1 MNIAVLGSGSW
12 ATAIV
17 KIATQ
22 NHDKVHWWVRE
33 TEIVEGVRQYGRNPL
48 FLRSCQLDTNKIEIT
63 TDIKKVISSTDT
75 IVLVIPSAF
84 VEKSLQDLTPSD
96 FENKTIISATKGI
109 IPSTNQIVADYLQT
123 QFKVELERQ
132 AVLSGPSHA
141 EEIAQ
146 DGMTYLTLGA
156 HQERLAQDL
165 AERFACRFVKTRT
178 SNDVRG
184 IEYSAVL
191 KNIYALSAGICRGA
205 GYGDNFIAV
214 LISNAAQEMQ
224 RFLNVIAKS
233 ENRDTNNFVYLGDLL
248 VTAYS
253 QHSRNRTFGQM
264 IGQGYSVKSA
274 QLEMSMVA
282 EGYYATNCI
291 NKTNS
296 ELGVNMPIAQFAY
309 KVLYEGASLSQELKI
324 LSETFK

>member
-1 MNIAVLGSGSW
+1 MNISVLGSGSW

-22 NHDKVHWWVRE
+22 NHDNVYWWVRE

-48 FLRSCQLDTNKIEIT
+48 YLRSCQLDTSKIEIS
-63 TDIKKVISSTDT
+63 TDIKYVVEASDT

-84 VEKSLQDLTPSD
+84 VDVSFKDLTSAD

-109 IPSTNQIVADYLQT
+109 IPQTNQIVADYLADKYNVGLAQ
-123 QFKVELERQ
+123 Q

-156 HQERLAQDL
+156 HQESLAQEL
-165 AERFACRFVKTRT
+165 ANRFACRFVKTRT

-191 KNIYALSAGICRGA
+191 KNIYALVAGICKGA
-205 GYGDNFIAV
+205 GYGDNYISV
-214 LISNAAQEMQ
+214 LISNAAQETQ
-224 RFLNVIAKS
+224 RFLKVVAQN
-233 ENRDTNNFVYLGDLL
+233 EMRDTNNFVYLGDLL

-264 IGQGYSVKSA
+264 IGQGYTVKSA

-282 EGYYATNCI
+282 EGYYATDCI
-291 NKTNS
+291 HKTNAT
-296 ELGVNMPIAQFAY
+296 LGVDMPIANFAY
-309 KVLYEGASLSQELKI
+309 KILYQGASLTQELRI

>member
-1 MNIAVLGSGSW
+1 MNISVLGSGSW

-22 NHDKVHWWVRE
+22 NHDKVYWWVRE

-63 TDIKKVISSTDT
+63 TDIKKVISATDN

-96 FENKTIISATKGI
+96 FENKIIISATKGI

-123 QFKVELERQ
+123 QFKVELDKQ

-156 HQERLAQDL
+156 HQENLAQEL
-165 AERFACRFVKTRT
+165 ANRFACRFVKTRT

-191 KNIYALSAGICRGA
+191 KNIYALVAGICKGA

-224 RFLNVIAKS
+224 RFLNVIAQS

-264 IGQGYSVKSA
+264 IGQGYTVKSA

-282 EGYYATNCI
+282 EGYYATDCI
-291 NKTNS
+291 NKTNAIV
-296 ELGVNMPIAQFAY
+296 GVNMPIANFAY
-309 KVLYEGASLSQELKI
+309 KILYQGASLTQELSI

>member
-22 NHDKVHWWVRE
+22 NHNIVHWWVRE
-33 TEIVEGVRQYGRNPL
+33 NEIVEGVRQYGRNPL
-48 FLRSCQLDTNKIEIT
+48 FLRSCQLDTSKIEIT
-63 TDIKKVISSTDT
+63 TDIKKVVYSTDT

-123 QFKVELERQ
+123 QFKIELEQQ

-146 DGMTYLTLGA
+146 DGMTYLTIGA
-156 HQERLAQDL
+156 HSQSLAQQL
-165 AERFACRFVKTRT
+165 ANRFACRFVKTRT
-178 SNDVRG
+178 STDIRG

-191 KNIYALSAGICRGA
+191 KNIYALTAGICKGA
-205 GYGDNFIAV
+205 GYGDNFISV

-224 RFLNVIAKS
+224 RFLSVVAKN
-233 ENRDTNNFVYLGDLL
+233 EMRDTNNFVYLGDLL

-264 IGQGYSVKSA
+264 IGQGYTVKSA
-274 QLEMSMVA
+274 QLEMSMIA
-282 EGYYATNCI
+282 EGYYATDCI
-291 NKTNS
+291 HKTNAN
-296 ELGVNMPIAQFAY
+296 LKVNMPIADFAY
-309 KVLYEGASLSQELKI
+309 KILYQGAPLNQELHQ
-324 LSETFK
+324 LSNTFK

>member
-1 MNIAVLGSGSW
+1 MNISVLGSGSW

-22 NHDKVHWWVRE
+22 NHDKVYWWVRE
-33 TEIVEGVRQYGRNPL
+33 NEIVEGVRQYGRNPL
-48 FLRSCQLDTNKIEIT
+48 FLRSCQLDTSKIEVT

-123 QFKVELERQ
+123 QFKVELEQQ

-146 DGMTYLTLGA
+146 DGMTYLTIGA
-156 HQERLAQDL
+156 HSQSLAQQL
-165 AERFACRFVKTRT
+165 ANRFACRFVKTRT
-178 SNDVRG
+178 STDIRG

-191 KNIYALSAGICRGA
+191 KNIYALSAGICKGA
-205 GYGDNFIAV
+205 GYGDNFISV

-224 RFLNVIAKS
+224 RFLSVVAKN
-233 ENRDTNNFVYLGDLL
+233 EMRDTNNFVYLGDLL

-264 IGQGYSVKSA
+264 IGQGYTVKSA

-282 EGYYATNCI
+282 EGYYATDCI
-291 NKTNS
+291 HKTNA
-296 ELGVNMPIAQFAY
+296 ELKVNMPIADFAY
-309 KVLYEGASLSQELKI
+309 KILYQSAPLNQELQQ
-324 LSETFK
+324 LSDSFK

>member
-1 MNIAVLGSGSW
+1 MNISVLGSGSW

-22 NHDKVHWWVRE
+22 NHDKVYWWVRE
-33 TEIVEGVRQYGRNPL
+33 NEIVEGVRQYGRNPL
-48 FLRSCQLDTNKIEIT
+48 FLRSCQLDTEKIEIS
-63 TDIKKVISSTDT
+63 TDLRKVIQATDT

-123 QFKVELERQ
+123 QFKVELEQQ

-146 DGMTYLTLGA
+146 DGMTYLTIGA
-156 HQERLAQDL
+156 HSQSLAQQL
-165 AERFACRFVKTRT
+165 ANRFACRFVKTRT
-178 SNDVRG
+178 STDIRG

-191 KNIYALSAGICRGA
+191 KNIYALSAGICKGA
-205 GYGDNFIAV
+205 GYGDNFISV

-224 RFLNVIAKS
+224 RFLSVVAKN
-233 ENRDTNNFVYLGDLL
+233 EMRDTNNFVYLGDLL

-282 EGYYATNCI
+282 EGYYATDCI
-291 NKTNS
+291 HKTNA
-296 ELGVNMPIAQFAY
+296 ELKVNMPIADFAY
-309 KVLYEGASLSQELKI
+309 KILYQSAPLNQELQQ
-324 LSETFK
+324 LSDSFK

>member
-1 MNIAVLGSGSW
+1 MNISVLGSGSW

-22 NHDKVHWWVRE
+22 NHDKVYWWVRE
-33 TEIVEGVRQYGRNPL
+33 NEIVEGVRQYGRNPL
-48 FLRSCQLDTNKIEIT
+48 FLRSCQLDTSKIEIT

-123 QFKVELERQ
+123 QFKVELEQQ

-146 DGMTYLTLGA
+146 DGMTYLTIGA
-156 HQERLAQDL
+156 HSQSLAQQL
-165 AERFACRFVKTRT
+165 ANRFACRFVKTRT
-178 SNDVRG
+178 STDIRG

-191 KNIYALSAGICRGA
+191 KNIYALSAGICKGA
-205 GYGDNFIAV
+205 GYGDNFISV

-224 RFLNVIAKS
+224 RFLSVVAKN
-233 ENRDTNNFVYLGDLL
+233 EMRDTNNFVYLGDLL

-282 EGYYATNCI
+282 EGYYATDCI
-291 NKTNS
+291 HKTNA
-296 ELGVNMPIAQFAY
+296 ELKVNMPIADFAY
-309 KVLYEGASLSQELKI
+309 KILYQSAPLNQELQQ
-324 LSETFK
+324 LSDSFK

>member
-156 HQERLAQDL
+156 HQEGLAQDL

>member
-1 MNIAVLGSGSW
+1 ME
-12 ATAIV
+12 
-17 KIATQ
+17 
-22 NHDKVHWWVRE
+22 WWW
-33 TEIVEGVRQYGRNPL
+33 Y
-48 FLRSCQLDTNKIEIT
+48 
-63 TDIKKVISSTDT
+63 
-75 IVLVIPSAF
+75 
-84 VEKSLQDLTPSD
+84 

-123 QFKVELERQ
+123 QFKVGLEQQ

-146 DGMTYLTLGA
+146 DGMTYLTIGA
-156 HQERLAQDL
+156 HSKSLAQQL
-165 AERFACRFVKTRT
+165 ANRFACRFVKTRT
-178 SNDVRG
+178 STDIRG

-191 KNIYALSAGICRGA
+191 KNIYALTAGICKGA
-205 GYGDNFIAV
+205 GYGDNFISV

-224 RFLNVIAKS
+224 RFLSIVAKN
-233 ENRDTNNFVYLGDLL
+233 EIRDTNNFVYLGDLL

>member
-33 TEIVEGVRQYGRNPL
+33 NEIVEGVRQYGRNPL

-156 HQERLAQDL
+156 HQENLAQDL

-191 KNIYALSAGICRGA
+191 KNIYALVAGICRGA

>member
-33 TEIVEGVRQYGRNPL
+33 QEIVEGVRQCGRNPL
-48 FLRSCQLDTNKIEIT
+48 FLRSCQLDTSKIEIT

-84 VEKSLQDLTPSD
+84 VEKSLQGLTPSD

-123 QFKVELERQ
+123 QFKVELEQQ

-146 DGMTYLTLGA
+146 DGMTYLTIGA
-156 HQERLAQDL
+156 HSQSLAQQL
-165 AERFACRFVKTRT
+165 ANRFACRFVKTRT
-178 SNDVRG
+178 STDIRG

-191 KNIYALSAGICRGA
+191 KNIYALTAGICKGA
-205 GYGDNFIAV
+205 GFGDNFISV

-224 RFLNVIAKS
+224 RFLGIVAKN
-233 ENRDTNNFVYLGDLL
+233 EMRDTNNFVYLGDLL

-264 IGQGYSVKSA
+264 IGQGYTVKSA

-282 EGYYATNCI
+282 EGYYATDCI
-291 NKTNS
+291 HKTNE
-296 ELGVNMPIAQFAY
+296 ELKVDMPIADFAY
-309 KVLYEGASLSQELKI
+309 KILYQGAPLYKELEQLSN
-324 LSETFK
+324 TFK

>member
-1 MNIAVLGSGSW
+1 MNISVLGSGSW

-22 NHDKVHWWVRE
+22 NHDKVYWWVRE

-48 FLRSCQLDTNKIEIT
+48 FLRSCQLDTSKIEIT

-84 VEKSLQDLTPSD
+84 VEKSLQDLIPSD
-96 FENKTIISATKGI
+96 FENKIIISATKGI

-123 QFKVELERQ
+123 QFKVELDKQ

-156 HQERLAQDL
+156 HQENLAQEL
-165 AERFACRFVKTRT
+165 ANRFACRFVKTRT

-191 KNIYALSAGICRGA
+191 KNIYALVAGICKGA

-264 IGQGYSVKSA
+264 IGQGYTVKSA

-282 EGYYATNCI
+282 EGYYATDCI
-291 NKTNS
+291 HKTNA
-296 ELGVNMPIAQFAY
+296 ELKVDMPIADFAY
-309 KVLYEGASLSQELKI
+309 KILYQGAPLNKELEQLSN
-324 LSETFK
+324 TFK

>member
-1 MNIAVLGSGSW
+1 MNISVLGSGSW

-22 NHDKVHWWVRE
+22 NHDKVYWWVRE

-63 TDIKKVISSTDT
+63 TDIKKVISATDT

-96 FENKTIISATKGI
+96 FENKIIISATKGI
-109 IPSTNQIVADYLQT
+109 IPSTNQIVADYLQSEY
-123 QFKVELERQ
+123 KVELDKQ

-156 HQERLAQDL
+156 HQESLAQEL
-165 AERFACRFVKTRT
+165 ANRFACRFVKTRT

-191 KNIYALSAGICRGA
+191 KNIYALSAGICKGA
-205 GYGDNFIAV
+205 GYGDNFISV
-214 LISNAAQEMQ
+214 LIANAAQEMQ
-224 RFLNVIAKS
+224 RFLNVIARN

-264 IGQGYSVKSA
+264 IGQGYTVKSA

-282 EGYYATNCI
+282 EGYYATDCI
-291 NKTNS
+291 HKTNAT
-296 ELGVNMPIAQFAY
+296 LGVDMPIAQFAY
-309 KVLYEGASLSQELKI
+309 KVLYQGAPLAQELRM
-324 LSETFK
+324 LSETFN

>member
-33 TEIVEGVRQYGRNPL
+33 TEILEGVRQYGRNPL

>member
-22 NHDKVHWWVRE
+22 NHNTVHWWVRE
-33 TEIVEGVRQYGRNPL
+33 NEIVEGVRQYGRNPL
-48 FLRSCQLDTNKIEIT
+48 FLRSCQLDTSKIEIT

-75 IVLVIPSAF
+75 VVLVIPSAF
-84 VEKSLQDLTPSD
+84 VEKSLQGLTPAD

-123 QFKVELERQ
+123 QFKVELEQQ

-146 DGMTYLTLGA
+146 DGMTYLTIGA
-156 HQERLAQDL
+156 HSQSLAQQL
-165 AERFACRFVKTRT
+165 ANRFACRFVKTRT
-178 SNDVRG
+178 STDIRG

-191 KNIYALSAGICRGA
+191 KNIYALTAGICKGA
-205 GYGDNFIAV
+205 GYGDNFISV

-224 RFLNVIAKS
+224 RFLNVVAKN
-233 ENRDTNNFVYLGDLL
+233 EIRDTNNFVYLGDLL

-264 IGQGYSVKSA
+264 IGQGYTVKSA

-282 EGYYATNCI
+282 EGYYATDCI
-291 NKTNS
+291 HKTNA
-296 ELGVNMPIAQFAY
+296 ELKVDMPIADFAY
-309 KVLYEGASLSQELKI
+309 KILYQSAPLNKELEQLSN
-324 LSETFK
+324 TFK

>member
-156 HQERLAQDL
+156 HQENLAQEL

>member
-1 MNIAVLGSGSW
+1 MNISVLGSGSW

-22 NHDKVHWWVRE
+22 NHDKVYWWVRE

-63 TDIKKVISSTDT
+63 TDIKKVISATDT

-96 FENKTIISATKGI
+96 FENKIIISATKGI
-109 IPSTNQIVADYLQT
+109 IPCTNQIVADYLQSEY
-123 QFKVELERQ
+123 KVELDKQ

-156 HQERLAQDL
+156 HQESLAQEL
-165 AERFACRFVKTRT
+165 ANRFACRFVKTRT

-191 KNIYALSAGICRGA
+191 KNIYALSAGICKGA
-205 GYGDNFIAV
+205 GYGDNFISV
-214 LISNAAQEMQ
+214 LIANAAQEMQ
-224 RFLNVIAKS
+224 RFLNVIARN

-264 IGQGYSVKSA
+264 IGQGYTVKSA

-282 EGYYATNCI
+282 EGYYATDCI
-291 NKTNS
+291 HKTNAT
-296 ELGVNMPIAQFAY
+296 LGVDMPIAQFAY
-309 KVLYEGASLSQELKI
+309 KVLYQGAPLAQELRM
-324 LSETFK
+324 LSETFN

>member
-1 MNIAVLGSGSW
+1 MDIAVLGSGSW

-33 TEIVEGVRQYGRNPL
+33 QEIVEGVRQCGRNPL

-63 TDIKKVISSTDT
+63 TDIKKVISSTDN

-84 VEKSLQDLTPSD
+84 VEKSLQGLSPNN
-96 FENKTIISATKGI
+96 FENKNIISATKGI
-109 IPSTNQIVADYLQT
+109 IPSTNQIVADFLKS
-123 QFKVELERQ
+123 QFNVELERQ

-146 DGMTYLTLGA
+146 DGMTYLTIGA
-156 HQERLAQDL
+156 HNPQLANEL
-165 AERFACRFVKTRT
+165 AKRFACRFVKTRT
-178 SNDVRG
+178 SSDIRG

-191 KNIYALSAGICRGA
+191 KNIYALVAGICKGA
-205 GYGDNFIAV
+205 GYGDNFISV

-224 RFLNVIAKS
+224 RFLNTIDPNN
-233 ENRDTNNFVYLGDLL
+233 ERDTNNFVYLGDLL

-264 IGQGYSVKSA
+264 IGKGYSVKSA
-274 QLEMSMVA
+274 QLEMSMIA
-282 EGYYATNCI
+282 EGYYATDCI
-291 NKTNS
+291 QKTN
-296 ELGVNMPIAQFAY
+296 ENLGVKMPIADFAY
-309 KVLYEGASLSQELKI
+309 KILYKSLPLKKELQEL
-324 LSETFK
+324 SDSFK

>member
-22 NHDKVHWWVRE
+22 NHDKVYWWVRE

-63 TDIKKVISSTDT
+63 TDIKKVISATDT

-96 FENKTIISATKGI
+96 FENKIIISATKGI

-123 QFKVELERQ
+123 QFKVELDKQ

-156 HQERLAQDL
+156 HQENLAQEL
-165 AERFACRFVKTRT
+165 ANRFACRFVKTRT

-191 KNIYALSAGICRGA
+191 KNIYALVAGICKGA

-264 IGQGYSVKSA
+264 IGQGYTVKSA

-282 EGYYATNCI
+282 EGYYATDCI
-291 NKTNS
+291 NKTNAIV
-296 ELGVNMPIAQFAY
+296 GVNMPIANFAY
-309 KVLYEGASLSQELKI
+309 KVLYEGASLTQELRI

>member
-109 IPSTNQIVADYLQT
+109 IPSTNQIVADYLLT

-156 HQERLAQDL
+156 HQENLAQDL

-191 KNIYALSAGICRGA
+191 KNIYALSAGICKGA

>member
-22 NHDKVHWWVRE
+22 NHDKVYWWVRE

-48 FLRSCQLDTNKIEIT
+48 FLRSCQLDTSKIEIT

-75 IVLVIPSAF
+75 VVLVIPSAF

-123 QFKVELERQ
+123 QFKVELEQQ

-146 DGMTYLTLGA
+146 DGMTYLTIGA
-156 HQERLAQDL
+156 HSQSLAQQL
-165 AERFACRFVKTRT
+165 ANRFACRFVKTRT
-178 SNDVRG
+178 STDIRG

-191 KNIYALSAGICRGA
+191 KNIYALTAGICKGA
-205 GYGDNFIAV
+205 GYGDNFISV

-224 RFLNVIAKS
+224 RFLDVVAKN
-233 ENRDTNNFVYLGDLL
+233 EIRDTNNFVYLGDLL

-264 IGQGYSVKSA
+264 IGQGYTVKSA

-282 EGYYATNCI
+282 EGYYATDCI
-291 NKTNS
+291 HKTNA
-296 ELGVNMPIAQFAY
+296 ELKVDMPIADFAY
-309 KVLYEGASLSQELKI
+309 KILYQGAPLNKELEQLSN
-324 LSETFK
+324 TFK

>member
-22 NHDKVHWWVRE
+22 NHDKVYWWVRE

-48 FLRSCQLDTNKIEIT
+48 FLRSCQLDTSKIEIT

-75 IVLVIPSAF
+75 VVLVIPSAF

-123 QFKVELERQ
+123 QFKVELEQQ

-146 DGMTYLTLGA
+146 DGMTYLTIGA
-156 HQERLAQDL
+156 HSQSLAQQL
-165 AERFACRFVKTRT
+165 ANRFACRFVKTRT
-178 SNDVRG
+178 STDIRG

-191 KNIYALSAGICRGA
+191 KNIYALTAGICKGA
-205 GYGDNFIAV
+205 GYGDNFISV

-224 RFLNVIAKS
+224 RFLNVVAKN
-233 ENRDTNNFVYLGDLL
+233 EIRDTNNFVYLGDLL

-264 IGQGYSVKSA
+264 IGQGYTVKSA

-282 EGYYATNCI
+282 EGYYATDCI
-291 NKTNS
+291 HKTNA
-296 ELGVNMPIAQFAY
+296 ELKVDMPIADFAY
-309 KVLYEGASLSQELKI
+309 KILYQGAPLNKELEQLSN
-324 LSETFK
+324 TFK

>member
-33 TEIVEGVRQYGRNPL
+33 NEIVEGVRQYGRNPL

-156 HQERLAQDL
+156 HQESLAQDL

>member
-22 NHDKVHWWVRE
+22 NHNVVHWWVRE
-33 TEIVEGVRQYGRNPL
+33 NEIVEGVRQYGRNPL
-48 FLRSCQLDTNKIEIT
+48 FLRSCQLDTSKIEIT
-63 TDIKKVISSTDT
+63 TDIKKVVYSTDT

-123 QFKVELERQ
+123 QFKIELEQQ

-146 DGMTYLTLGA
+146 DGMTYLTIGA
-156 HQERLAQDL
+156 HSQSLAQQL
-165 AERFACRFVKTRT
+165 ANRFACRFVKTRT
-178 SNDVRG
+178 STDIRG

-191 KNIYALSAGICRGA
+191 KNIYALTAGICKGA
-205 GYGDNFIAV
+205 GYGDNFISV

-224 RFLNVIAKS
+224 RFLSVVAKN
-233 ENRDTNNFVYLGDLL
+233 EMRDTNNFVYLGDLL

-264 IGQGYSVKSA
+264 IGQGYTVKSA
-274 QLEMSMVA
+274 QLEMSMIA
-282 EGYYATNCI
+282 EGYYATDCI
-291 NKTNS
+291 HKTNAN
-296 ELGVNMPIAQFAY
+296 LKVNMPIADFAY
-309 KVLYEGASLSQELKI
+309 KILYQGAPLNQELQQ
-324 LSETFK
+324 LSNTFK

>member
-1 MNIAVLGSGSW
+1 MNISVLGSGSW

-22 NHDKVHWWVRE
+22 NHDKVYWWVRE

-63 TDIKKVISSTDT
+63 TDIKKVISATDT

-96 FENKTIISATKGI
+96 FENKIIISATKGI

-123 QFKVELERQ
+123 QFKVELDKQ

-156 HQERLAQDL
+156 HQENLAQEL
-165 AERFACRFVKTRT
+165 ANRFACRFVKTRT

-191 KNIYALSAGICRGA
+191 KNIYALVAGICKGA

-264 IGQGYSVKSA
+264 IGQGYTVKSA

-282 EGYYATNCI
+282 EGYYATDCI
-291 NKTNS
+291 NKTNAIV
-296 ELGVNMPIAQFAY
+296 GVNIPIANFAY
-309 KVLYEGASLSQELKI
+309 KVLYEGASLTQELRI

>member
-1 MNIAVLGSGSW
+1 MNISVLGSGSW

-22 NHDKVHWWVRE
+22 NHDKVYWWVRE

-63 TDIKKVISSTDT
+63 TDIKKVISATDN

-84 VEKSLQDLTPSD
+84 VEKSLQDLTPLD
-96 FENKTIISATKGI
+96 FENKIIISATKGI

-123 QFKVELERQ
+123 QFKVELDKQ

-156 HQERLAQDL
+156 HQEDLAQEL
-165 AERFACRFVKTRT
+165 ANRFACRFVKTRT

-191 KNIYALSAGICRGA
+191 KNIYALVAGICKGA

-224 RFLNVIAKS
+224 RFLNVIAQS

-264 IGQGYSVKSA
+264 IGQGYTVKSA

-282 EGYYATNCI
+282 EGYYATDCI
-291 NKTNS
+291 NKTNAIV
-296 ELGVNMPIAQFAY
+296 GVNMPIANFAY
-309 KVLYEGASLSQELKI
+309 KILYQSAPLNKELEQLSN
-324 LSETFK
+324 TFK

>member
-1 MNIAVLGSGSW
+1 MNISVLGSGSW

-22 NHDKVHWWVRE
+22 NHDKVYWWVRE

-63 TDIKKVISSTDT
+63 TDIKKVISATDT

-96 FENKTIISATKGI
+96 FENKIIISATKGI

-123 QFKVELERQ
+123 QFKVELEQQ

-156 HQERLAQDL
+156 HQENLAQEL
-165 AERFACRFVKTRT
+165 ANRFACRFVKTRT

-191 KNIYALSAGICRGA
+191 KNIYALVAGICKGA

-264 IGQGYSVKSA
+264 IGQGYTVKSA

-282 EGYYATNCI
+282 EGYYATDCI
-291 NKTNS
+291 NKTNAIV
-296 ELGVNMPIAQFAY
+296 GVNMPIANFAY
-309 KVLYEGASLSQELKI
+309 KILYQGAPLNKELEQLSN
-324 LSETFK
+324 TFK

>member
-22 NHDKVHWWVRE
+22 KHDKVHWWVRE
-33 TEIVEGVRQYGRNPL
+33 NEIVEGVRQYGRNPL

-156 HQERLAQDL
+156 HQENLAQDL

>member
-156 HQERLAQDL
+156 HQENLAQDL

-191 KNIYALSAGICRGA
+191 KNIYALVAGVCKGA

>member
-22 NHDKVHWWVRE
+22 NHNTVHWWVRE
-33 TEIVEGVRQYGRNPL
+33 NEIVEGVRQYGRNPL
-48 FLRSCQLDTNKIEIT
+48 FLRSCQLDTSKIEIT

-75 IVLVIPSAF
+75 VVLVIPSAF
-84 VEKSLQDLTPSD
+84 VEKSLQGLTPAD

-123 QFKVELERQ
+123 QFKVELEQQ

-146 DGMTYLTLGA
+146 DGMTYLTIGA
-156 HQERLAQDL
+156 HSQSLAQQL
-165 AERFACRFVKTRT
+165 ANRFACRFVKTRT
-178 SNDVRG
+178 STDIRG

-191 KNIYALSAGICRGA
+191 KNIYALTAGICKGA
-205 GYGDNFIAV
+205 GYGDNFISV

-224 RFLNVIAKS
+224 RFLNVVAKN
-233 ENRDTNNFVYLGDLL
+233 EIRDTNNFVYLGDLL

-264 IGQGYSVKSA
+264 IGQGYTVKSA

-282 EGYYATNCI
+282 EGYYATDCI
-291 NKTNS
+291 HKTNA
-296 ELGVNMPIAQFAY
+296 ELNVDMPIADFAY
-309 KVLYEGASLSQELKI
+309 KILYQGAPLNKELEQLSN
-324 LSETFK
+324 TFK

>member
-33 TEIVEGVRQYGRNPL
+33 NEIVEGVRQYGRNPL

-156 HQERLAQDL
+156 HQENIAQDL

>member
-33 TEIVEGVRQYGRNPL
+33 NEIVEGVRQYGRNPL

-156 HQERLAQDL
+156 HQENLAQDL

-291 NKTNS
+291 NKTNF

>member
-33 TEIVEGVRQYGRNPL
+33 NEIVEGVRQYGRNPL

-156 HQERLAQDL
+156 HQENLAQDL

-191 KNIYALSAGICRGA
+191 KNIYALVAGVCRGA

>member
-1 MNIAVLGSGSW
+1 MDIAVLGSGSW

-22 NHDKVHWWVRE
+22 NHNKVYWWVRE
-33 TEIVEGVRQYGRNPL
+33 NEIVEGVRNYGRNPL

-84 VEKSLQDLTPSD
+84 VEKSLQELTPAD
-96 FENKTIISATKGI
+96 FKNKTIISATKGI
-109 IPSTNQIVADYLQT
+109 IPSTNQIVADFLQN
-123 QFKVELERQ
+123 QFKVELENQ

-146 DGMTYLTLGA
+146 DGMTYLTIGA
-156 HQERLAQDL
+156 HNEILAKEL
-165 AERFACRFVKTRT
+165 ANKFSCRFVKTRT
-178 SNDVRG
+178 STDIRG

-191 KNIYALSAGICRGA
+191 KNIYALSAGICKGA

-224 RFLNVIAKS
+224 RFLDVIAPN
-233 ENRDTNNFVYLGDLL
+233 ERDTNNFVYLGDLL

-264 IGQGYSVKSA
+264 IGQGYTVKSA
-274 QLEMSMVA
+274 QLEMSMIA
-282 EGYYATNCI
+282 EGYYATDCI
-291 NKTNS
+291 HKTN
-296 ELGVNMPIAQFAY
+296 ENLGVDMPIANFAY
-309 KVLYEGASLSQELKI
+309 KILYQSSPLNQELQE
-324 LSETFK
+324 LSERFK